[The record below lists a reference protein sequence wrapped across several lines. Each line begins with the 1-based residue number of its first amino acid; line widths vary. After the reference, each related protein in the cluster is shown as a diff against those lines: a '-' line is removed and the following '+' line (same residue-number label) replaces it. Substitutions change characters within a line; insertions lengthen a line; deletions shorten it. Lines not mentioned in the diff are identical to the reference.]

1 MNQRGRLIVLEGIDG
16 AGKTT
21 QAVRLEEHLRG
32 RGRDV
37 IRTAEPTGFS
47 SGVALRRA
55 LGGADQKSE
64 CEMAAMFV
72 LDRIAHNIH
81 PTEGLIALL
90 ERGIDIICDRYY
102 YSTLAYQGQSTD
114 YAWVREMNLRC
125 PEITHPDVCIYLDL
139 QPEQSLERIRA
150 GRDHLEI
157 YENEETLRRVRN
169 AFFSV
174 FEDPAVTDR
183 IEIVN
188 AYRTPEEIA
197 QQIAQIVDSLPLMA
211 TESKNG

>member
-1 MNQRGRLIVLEGIDG
+1 MTNQRGRLIVLEGIDG

-21 QAVRLEEHLRG
+21 QAAYLEAYLRG
-32 RGRDV
+32 QGREV
-37 IRTAEPTGFS
+37 IRTAEPTGFP

-55 LGGADQKSE
+55 LGGAEKKSE

-81 PTEGLIALL
+81 PTEGLIAWL
-90 ERGIDIICDRYY
+90 ERGADVICDRYY

-114 YAWVREMNLRC
+114 YEWVRDMNLGC
-125 PEITHPDVCIYLDL
+125 PQITRPDVCIYLDL

-157 YENEETLRRVRN
+157 YENKETLERVRN
-169 AFFSV
+169 AFLSV
-174 FEDPAVTDR
+174 FHDPAISDR

-188 AYRTPEEIA
+188 AYRTPQEIA
-197 QQIAQIVDSLPLMA
+197 QQIAQIVDSL
-211 TESKNG
+211 

>member
-1 MNQRGRLIVLEGIDG
+1 LKAQGRRV
-16 AGKTT
+16 
-21 QAVRLEEHLRG
+21 V
-32 RGRDV
+32 
-37 IRTAEPTGFS
+37 RTAEPTPFPT
-47 SGVALRRA
+47 GVALRRA
-55 LGGADQKSE
+55 LSGAEKKTE
-64 CEMAAMFV
+64 CEMAVMFV
-72 LDRIAHNIH
+72 ADRIVHNTH
-81 PTEGLIALL
+81 PTEGIEAILAS
-90 ERGIDIICDRYY
+90 GADIICDRYY

-114 YAWVREMNLRC
+114 YEWVREMNLRC

-197 QQIAQIVDSLPLMA
+197 EQIAQIVDSLPLTA
-211 TESKNG
+211 TEAKNG